1 MKGKARGA
9 AARAYVDGARIL
21 GRRAFGVLLVAL
33 LVWGSFRVRS
43 AVRANERFHLEG
55 WEIEVGELPEWVTP
69 EIGDEIR
76 LACNGGSLPGSR
88 EDWNVLDAGV
98 IRRLR
103 GALEASPWIER
114 LASAKLEYPVIDRPG
129 RLALRLELRRPVA
142 LVNHGG
148 LYYLADAQA
157 RRLGNPYREPPTE
170 WFNVPSIVGLSS
182 PGPLPES
189 GQRWSSRDV
198 GQGIEVARL
207 LVDDGI
213 IHDFPD
219 TPVRA
224 VDLSNLHGRV
234 SPSESEIVLWC
245 GRQRLAWGRS
255 PISAGARTATSPE
268 ILRNLR
274 FVLSNPDTFASYALI
289 HLHRR
294 QDHLTGVRG

>member
-9 AARAYVDGARIL
+9 PRRAYVDGAWVL
-21 GRRAFGVLLVAL
+21 GRRALGVLLVAL
-33 LVWGSFRVRS
+33 LVWGSLRVRS
-43 AVRANERFHLEG
+43 AVRGNERFHLDG

-69 EIGDEIR
+69 EIRDEIR
-76 LACNGGSLPGSR
+76 LACNGDSLPGSP

-103 GALEASPWIER
+103 GALEASPWIAR
-114 LASAKLEYPVIDRPG
+114 LASAKLEYPVIDSPG

-142 LVNHGG
+142 LVEHGG
-148 LYYLADAQA
+148 LYYLADPEA
-157 RRLGNPYREPPTE
+157 RRLGYPYREPPTE

-182 PGPLPES
+182 PGPLPEP
-189 GQRWSSRDV
+189 GERWSSRDV
-198 GQGIEVARL
+198 GQGVEVARL
-207 LVDDGI
+207 LVEDGI
-213 IHDFPD
+213 IRDFPD

-234 SPSESEIVLWC
+234 SPRESEIVLWC

-274 FVLSNPDTFASYALI
+274 FVLSNPTTFASYALI

-294 QDHLTGVRG
+294 QDDLTGVRG